1 MNHSDD
7 KLMTCGYHGDGDKD
21 DVNVTMVVLVVR
33 CRLFDGQPAGG
44 GVNHGLMVIER
55 FKVIKLKN

>member
-7 KLMTCGYHGDGDKD
+7 KLMTGGYHGDGDKD
-21 DVNVTMVVLVVR
+21 DVNMTVMGLVVR

-44 GVNHGLMVIER
+44 GVNH
-55 FKVIKLKN
+55 

>member
-21 DVNVTMVVLVVR
+21 DVNVTMMVLVVR
-33 CRLFDGQPAGG
+33 CRLFDGQPASG
-44 GVNHGLMVIER
+44 GVNH
-55 FKVIKLKN
+55 